1 MSVDSLIEL
10 KNLIEDYPYWQTAQI
25 LYLLNLKRLGE
36 DVFDARLPHT
46 AIRVYDRQRLKAAV
60 EAVEDILAT
69 EDEQPKKTRTKSSSE
84 KPATELHSAQSE
96 SLIAKQIVHHNNL
109 DISDDDHHD
118 SSEEDYEITIQPK
131 EVKSFQNKTIS
142 DLLNLQRS
150 KPTATDASSTKL
162 ISRVKISEKAT
173 PDDILLE
180 QLRQEA
186 LSKINERLAEV
197 RNITSGKPPLTEPP
211 RAAPPVK
218 KIVSAK
224 ALIDKVIETNPK
236 ISKVESSDTKQ
247 KALTHWKAKEE
258 WSLREDY
265 ELVSETLARLYG
277 MQGAPEKAIEIYKTL
292 TNQFPEKAEYFTS
305 LIKRIKTN
313 HKPKTK
319 K

>member
-1 MSVDSLIEL
+1 
-10 KNLIEDYPYWQTAQI
+10 
-25 LYLLNLKRLGE
+25 LKRLGE

-60 EAVEDILAT
+60 EAGEDILA
-69 EDEQPKKTRTKSSSE
+69 EEEGQPKKTRLKGTGQ
-84 KPATELHSAQSE
+84 KPATKRHFAQSE
-96 SLIAKQIVHHNNL
+96 GIISKQFFYHNNKL
-109 DISDDDHHD
+109 DTSEDDLDSRDDD
-118 SSEEDYEITIQPK
+118 YAITIQPK
-131 EVKSFQNKTIS
+131 DVKTFQNKTIS
-142 DLLNLQRS
+142 DLLNLQKS
-150 KPTATDASSTKL
+150 KPTA
-162 ISRVKISEKAT
+162 ISRIQISEVAT

-186 LSKINERLAEV
+186 LAKVNERLTEV
-197 RNITSGKPPLTEPP
+197 RNITSGKPLVEP

-218 KIVSAK
+218 KMVSAK

-236 ISKVESSDTKQ
+236 ISKVESSDSKQ

-265 ELVSETLARLYG
+265 ELVSETLARLYV
-277 MQGAPEKAIEIYKTL
+277 MQGAPEKAIGIYKTL
-292 TNQFPEKAEYFTS
+292 ANQFPEKAEYFTS
-305 LIKRIKTN
+305 LIKRIKIN